1 MTNDLL
7 QTPERDAIE
16 AFLKRLAPRD
26 GAPPTYERLLG
37 FLSGVVITPG
47 RFMPS
52 DWMQPLLDLNGIVF
66 DDIGDANR
74 FMGALM
80 PLYNRVNAVRLRDE
94 NLCPFDL
101 SKADDLEEAQR
112 LATDWAIG
120 LHGALTL
127 RPEIWAAE
135 EDEARHVPGKL
146 LEEVQVTIPF
156 LWALAEPQS
165 IPEIV
170 PNPVPFQRNLLSQ
183 GPGWQ
188 EDMLRE
194 AWDEELIDLFKL
206 ICLGRLGATTNALQ
220 RYAKAYAK
228 GAPAVSATP
237 PIIRNNTK
245 IGRNERCPC
254 GSGMKF
260 KKCCG
265 T

>member
-1 MTNDLL
+1 MNEKLL
-7 QTPERDAIE
+7 QAPERGTIE
-16 AFLKRLAPRD
+16 AFLQRLDPEY
-26 GAPPTYERLLG
+26 GSPPTYEQLLG

-47 RFMPS
+47 HFMPS
-52 DWMQPLLDLNGIVF
+52 DWLQPLFDLNGIHF
-66 DDIGDANR
+66 DDIDDANR

-80 PLYNRVNAVRLRDE
+80 PLYNRLNAFRLRDE
-94 NLCPFDL
+94 NLFPFRLQDA
-101 SKADDLEEAQR
+101 SDLEEAQR

-135 EDEARHVPGKL
+135 ENEVRHVPEKL

-170 PNPVPFQRNLLSQ
+170 PDPVPFQRNLLSQ
-183 GPGWQ
+183 GPGWK

-194 AWDEELIDLFKL
+194 AWNEELLELFKL
-206 ICLGRLGATTNALQ
+206 FCLGRLRATTDALQ

-228 GAPAVSATP
+228 GAPAFSATP
-237 PIIRNNTK
+237 PIFRKNAK
-245 IGRNERCPC
+245 VGRNDRCPC
-254 GSGMKF
+254 SSGLKF

-265 T
+265 A